1 MDIDRTGREW
11 AHWPIVATPPDGQ
24 LEVSFDGGT
33 TWTPMQRV
41 DATTVRVLVA
51 GPNAVGEQ
59 PAETAILTLGRN
71 VATVRAV
78 AAPEIL
84 VREAGIITV
93 R

>member
-1 MDIDRTGREW
+1 MDIDHTGREW
-11 AHWPIVATPPDGQ
+11 AHWPIVAAPPDEP

-33 TWTPMQRV
+33 TWTQMQRV

-51 GPNAVGEQ
+51 GPAAEDNPDNTAVL
-59 PAETAILTLGRN
+59 ALGRN
-71 VATVRAV
+71 VATVRVA

-84 VREAGIITV
+84 VREAGLITA

>member
-1 MDIDRTGREW
+1 MDIDRRGREW
-11 AHWPIVATPPDGQ
+11 ARWPDATALPPEP
-24 LEVSFDGGT
+24 LEISFDGGT
-33 TWTPMQRV
+33 TWTALQRV

-51 GPNAVGEQ
+51 GPDVETENPAGTAVL
-59 PAETAILTLGRN
+59 ALGRN

-84 VREAGIITV
+84 VREAGVIVV

>member
-11 AHWPIVATPPDGQ
+11 ARWPIVAAPPDRQ
-24 LEVSFDGGT
+24 LEVSFDGGA
-33 TWTPMQRV
+33 TWTPMERV

-51 GPNAVGEQ
+51 GPAADDNPDGTAV
-59 PAETAILTLGRN
+59 LVLGRN
-71 VATVRAV
+71 VATVRV
-78 AAPEIL
+78 TAAPEIL